1 MRVGQLGK
9 PASVIQTG
17 LSQWLDQTLPSLVDL
32 GASRVFWFQLDENPY
47 APSGFGLLGS
57 DLVPRPAYVALQSL
71 VAASQVAA

>member
-47 APSGFGLLGS
+47 APSGFGLLGP
-57 DLVPRPAYVALQSL
+57 DLSPRPAYVALQRL
-71 VAASQVAA
+71 VGRSA